1 MSSSPGSGTDAAD
14 AAAEAAADA
23 AAEPGAD
30 AVDATPEPGTGA
42 PPESVNE
49 SDRVEDVV
57 IVGAGA
63 VGLLLACLLA
73 QRGLGVIVLERR
85 TSPGVRTRA
94 IGIHPP
100 GLRALDAA
108 GVGAEVRR
116 LGVPIRDGVV
126 TCEGRELGRLAFA
139 ADPICSLPQCD
150 TEALLEARLAS
161 LAPGALRRGHGLTG
175 LIECGPAGEP
185 GPPGAP
191 GPADIP
197 DGCVEVRC
205 DPPVAGAPLRAR
217 YVVGAD
223 GVRSAVRALAGIG
236 WMARRG
242 SAEYIM
248 GDSDDTTDAPATAL
262 LGFEPAG
269 VVESFPLPGGRRR
282 WVAWVRR
289 TPVPLTPSALATVVA
304 ARTGASVDLA
314 TASEPSAFSA
324 RQHLAD
330 RFARGRIA
338 LAGDAAHEVSP
349 IGGQGM
355 NLGWLDAVRL
365 ADDLARAL
373 AAGAPGAPF
382 GGYDRARRNAALRA
396 TRQAAFN
403 MAMGAPAAGRRL
415 PARNRLVRVL
425 AVWPLRT
432 VLASAF
438 TMRRL

>member
-1 MSSSPGSGTDAAD
+1 MH
-14 AAAEAAADA
+14 
-23 AAEPGAD
+23 
-30 AVDATPEPGTGA
+30 
-42 PPESVNE
+42 
-49 SDRVEDVV
+49 DVA

-73 QRGLGVIVLERR
+73 QRGLDVVVLERR
-85 TSPGVRTRA
+85 TGAGERTRA

-108 GVGAEVRR
+108 GVGADVRR

-126 TCEGRELGRLAFA
+126 TCEGRELGRLAF
-139 ADPICSLPQCD
+139 DDEHVWSLPQRE
-150 TEALLEARLAS
+150 TERLLEARLAE
-161 LAPGALRRGHGLTG
+161 LAPAALRRGTAVDGLRTVDGRVEVIVRGVARIAASPAAAGALAGHGRAVSL
-175 LIECGPAGEP
+175 ESRPRSAGEVP
-185 GPPGAP
+185 SGDTGTRSRPSSGM
-191 GPADIP
+191 
-197 DGCVEVRC
+197 EV
-205 DPPVAGAPLRAR
+205 VRAR

-223 GVRSAVRALAGIG
+223 GVRSTVRGLAGIG
-236 WMARRG
+236 WRARRG

-262 LGFEPAG
+262 LRFEPAG

-289 TPVPLTPSALATVVA
+289 TPAPLTPAALATIVA
-304 ARTGASVDLA
+304 ARTEASVDLA
-314 TASEPSAFSA
+314 TATEPSAFAA

-330 RFARGRIA
+330 RFAHGRIA
-338 LAGDAAHEVSP
+338 LVGDAAHEVSP

-365 ADDLARAL
+365 DAELARAL
-373 AAGAPGAPF
+373 AEGAPATPF
-382 GGYDRARRNAALRA
+382 GDYDRARRSAALRA

-403 MAMGAPAAGRRL
+403 MTMGAPAAGVRL
-415 PARNRLVRVL
+415 AARNRLVRVL
-425 AVWPLRT
+425 AVWPMRRL
-432 VLASAF
+432 LASAF